1 MKRLSRKRII
11 NTRLRAFT
19 SFSDNFSSAS
29 LKSGWKS
36 LSGSWTSGGN
46 LLTAS
51 SVNSLISIP
60 LSKSDCTIT
69 ATLPSGT
76 GMGVYFWGLDANN
89 YWASYAVSSGTT
101 TSTCTNNACNGTEN
115 YTVTQNCSC
124 YQSGTTTQST
134 CNNGACSGS
143 ENFTDYR
150 SCSCSAVSV
159 SNCNNGSCSGSE
171 NYTAT
176 RSCSCGPGP
185 SNCNNG
191 SCSGAELFADY
202 RTCSCYYSGGVC
214 SYTAGSTTYTSLG
227 CYSAFSGC
235 NSGTET
241 SCNGPGGLNVCGCPC
256 GQSKVCCYT
265 VTTTSGYY
273 NCAVGCSYNGQY
285 NSQCY
290 FNSTC
295 NSGACSGGEWFTN
308 SRSCS
313 CPSVSNCNNGSCSG
327 TENYTATRSCSCS
340 SVNVSNCNSGAC
352 NGGEFFTNT
361 RSCSCPTVPVY
372 ASTCNNGACSGTYS
386 FTATRNCS
394 CTTTYSR
401 KLRTVKVINGV
412 QSTVSEFNISS
423 LPTSIQI
430 VTSGTSVSV
439 SGSGSSANYTNSD
452 GTTNK
457 NFGIIRVSGG
467 SEEISS
473 ISNFTATVA

>member
-1 MKRLSRKRII
+1 MRKSGRSRVI

-19 SFSDNFSSAS
+19 AFSDNFGSAT
-29 LKSGWKS
+29 LKSGWKV
-36 LSGSWTSGGN
+36 LSGGWTSGSN
-46 LLTAS
+46 SLVAS
-51 SVNSLISIP
+51 SSGSLISVP
-60 LSKSDCTIT
+60 LSKSNATVT
-69 ATLPSGT
+69 ATLPSGS
-76 GMGVYFWGLDANN
+76 GVGLYFWGLDSSN
-89 YWASYAVSSGTT
+89 YWASYVVSTGSTV
-101 TSTCTNNACNGTEN
+101 STCTNNACSGTEN
-115 YTVTQNCSC
+115 YTVTQSCSC
-124 YQSGTTTQST
+124 YQTGTVQQST
-134 CNNGACSGS
+134 CNNGSCSGI
-143 ENFTDYR
+143 EYFTNYR
-150 SCSCSAVSV
+150 SCSCYNVSS

-171 NYTAT
+171 SYTAT
-176 RSCSCGPGP
+176 RSCSCNPGA

-191 SCSGAELFADY
+191 SCSGVESFADS
-202 RTCSCYYSGGVC
+202 RSCSCYYSGGVC
-214 SYTAGSTTYTSLG
+214 SYTPGSTTYTSLG

-285 NSQCY
+285 NPQCY

-295 NSGACSGGEWFTN
+295 NSGACSGVEYFMNT
-308 SRSCS
+308 RSCS

-327 TENYTATRSCSCS
+327 TETYTATRSCSCS
-340 SVNVSNCNSGAC
+340 LVQVSTCNSGAC
-352 NGGEFFTNT
+352 SGSESFTDS
-361 RSCSCPTVPVY
+361 RSCSCSQVPTY
-372 ASTCNNGACSGTYS
+372 ASTCGNGACSGTYS
-386 FTATRNCS
+386 YQATRNCS

-401 KLRTVKVINGV
+401 ILRTIKVVNGV
-412 QSTVSEFNISS
+412 QSTIGDISISS

-457 NFGIIRVSGG
+457 NFGIIKTSGG

-473 ISNFTATVA
+473 ASSFTATVA